1 MRKRLDKLW
10 LRLALGLALP
20 IALLT
25 TATLTKT
32 AASNVIFD
40 GNFERG
46 LAPWKK
52 VPKAIKTCCNHSL
65 KIVNSPTRA
74 GDNAAQFTLKQSD
87 GVRRAELRSVN
98 AVPANSE
105 VWYGFSIYLPNSW
118 VVDRGA
124 NDIIAQYG
132 APPDRN
138 LGETHSRGGPPLA
151 LVVSGKNF
159 RIVRR
164 WDTNSITT
172 PKSVTNEESIDIGAY
187 KTGVWTDF
195 VIHIKWSYKSDGFI
209 QVYKNGKLVVD
220 KIGPTNRNDQKGI
233 FFNTGIYKPKF
244 ETHPEE
250 SDVDKRVLYFDEIR
264 IGDAYAKYQDVA
276 PKHSQLHTS
285 ISSNTNLK

>member
-1 MRKRLDKLW
+1 MKKRINKL
-10 LRLALGLALP
+10 LLILSLGLAVP
-20 IALLT
+20 IALLST
-25 TATLTKT
+25 GTFTKST
-32 AASNVIFD
+32 ASNVISD
-40 GNFERG
+40 GTFERG
-46 LAPWKK
+46 LSPWKK

-74 GDNAAQFTLKQSD
+74 GNRAVQFTLNQLD

-105 VWYGFSIYLPNSW
+105 AWYGFSVYLPKSW
-118 VVDRGA
+118 VIDRGA

-132 APPDRN
+132 APPDRK

-159 RIVRR
+159 HIVRR
-164 WDTNSITT
+164 WDTNPTTT
-172 PKSVTNEESIDIGAY
+172 PKSVDNEERIDIGAY

-195 VIHIKWSYKSDGFI
+195 VIHIKWSYKHDGFI

-220 KIGPTNRNDQKGI
+220 KKVSTNRNDQGGI

-244 ETHPEE
+244 ETQPEE

-264 IGDAYAKYQDVA
+264 IGQANAKYQDVA
-276 PKHSQLHTS
+276 PKHCQFHTFCF
-285 ISSNTNLK
+285 